1 VSKNFFNEVLDSLE
15 FNKSRERKDRI
26 SPHDFRRVLSTLA
39 NESELFAPI
48 DIEMALG
55 HETRS
60 GVEKHYNNNATYL
73 NRKRAVLDWIADKV
87 DSLIEPELD
96 VYNLLV
102 VV

>member
-1 VSKNFFNEVLDSLE
+1 MRN
-15 FNKSRERKDRI
+15 RENRV

-39 NESELFAPI
+39 NKSELFAPI

-60 GVEKHYNNNATYL
+60 SVERHYNNNATYL
-73 NRKRAVLDWIADKV
+73 NRKRAVLDWIAKEVDK
-87 DSLIEPELD
+87 LIAPELD

-102 VV
+102 V